1 MRSNRVESPYL
12 QCALSYHHTDLF
24 QQTTVYGAQSCCRL
38 WPLADRV
45 GLNPI
50 SRIKNND
57 PMLVIPLVFRYT
69 KKRYGDVG
77 AEARTK
83 ATVFESQS
91 SNGALQRVRQGAKR
105 SRDRECVPSN
115 QSLIQSC
122 AWHTLFTEATKAY
135 WTTGTVLTHHEQPT
149 TITTGQG
156 LCQCMRGAYS
166 THTTPLRTILE
177 R

>member
-1 MRSNRVESPYL
+1 MYKCL
-12 QCALSYHHTDLF
+12 QYRYFSTHW
-24 QQTTVYGAQSCCRL
+24 TVYGALCCCRL

-50 SRIKNND
+50 SRIKNNV
-57 PMLVIPLVFRYT
+57 PMLVITLVFWYT

-105 SRDRECVPSN
+105 SKDR
-115 QSLIQSC
+115 
-122 AWHTLFTEATKAY
+122 
-135 WTTGTVLTHHEQPT
+135 
-149 TITTGQG
+149 
-156 LCQCMRGAYS
+156 
-166 THTTPLRTILE
+166 
-177 R
+177 